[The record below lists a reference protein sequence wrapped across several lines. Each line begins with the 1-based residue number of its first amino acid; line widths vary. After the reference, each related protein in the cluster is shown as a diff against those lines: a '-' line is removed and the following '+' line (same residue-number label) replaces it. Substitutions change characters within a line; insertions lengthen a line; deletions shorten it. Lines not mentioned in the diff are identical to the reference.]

1 MIENN
6 VLACAVSGI
15 SLIVNDDEAVPD
27 SHTIMVGDMLNPII
41 NR

>member
-1 MIENN
+1 MVENK

-15 SLIVNDDEAVPD
+15 SLTVSDEEAVPD
-27 SHTIMVGDMLNPII
+27 SHTKMVGEMLNPII